1 MYKEA
6 IKIEYLPELKDPL
19 LIAGFDGWGNALDIS
34 RGMVDYMIRKL
45 DAKPFANI
53 NPDLFYRFD
62 ENRPFV
68 NIENG
73 LLKKVSPP
81 GGILFATEPGSVD
94 RDLIFFKAS
103 EPNLR
108 WFEFADA
115 ILKLSKKIGVKTIIS
130 LGSMYDNVL
139 HTDLVISAIAS
150 NEAILSAL
158 KEKRILTIDYRGPGA
173 IHSTIQME
181 SQKRGMECISLWCHC
196 PYYLQ
201 GTTHFGLLSHLGAL
215 LSSWG
220 SFKLDITEL
229 DMTWREL
236 EKQIQ
241 GIIDKNP
248 ELQGMISELRK
259 AKIKGSLEGIE
270 KHEKIIHLKDFL
282 RPK

>member
-1 MYKEA
+1 MFKEA

-19 LIAGFDGWGNALDIS
+19 LIVGFDGWGNALDIS

-81 GGILFATEPGSVD
+81 GGGLYATEPGAVD
-94 RDLIFFKAS
+94 RDLIFCKAS
-103 EPNLR
+103 EPSLR

-115 ILKLSKKIGVKTIIS
+115 ILALSSRIGVKTVIC

-139 HTDLVISAIAS
+139 HTDLVISAVAS
-150 NEAILSAL
+150 SKDTLSAL
-158 KEKRILTIDYRGPGA
+158 REKRIFSVDYKGPGA
-173 IHSTIQME
+173 IHSTILME
-181 SQKRGMECISLWCHC
+181 SQKRGIECISLWCHC

-215 LSSWG
+215 LASWG
-220 SFKLDITEL
+220 SFSLDITEL
-229 DMTWREL
+229 EMTWREL
-236 EKQIQ
+236 DRQIQ
-241 GIIDKNP
+241 EIIDKNP
-248 ELQGMISELRK
+248 ELQKMISELRK
-259 AKIKGSLEGIE
+259 AKIKGSLVDAK
-270 KHEKIIHLKDFL
+270 KHEKIIHLEDFL
-282 RPK
+282 KPK